1 MVAPLEQSTLQ
12 NATVT
17 AMGPYSAVIKR
28 YKIVTVALGG
38 LGQHHFVKDI
48 AAVIVAVTVLCVGSQ
63 AIAGMENNVS
73 AETRFYVGTKKV
85 KLL

>member
-1 MVAPLEQSTLQ
+1 MPLIAPLEQSTLQ

-17 AMGPYSAVIKR
+17 ALGPYSAVI
-28 YKIVTVALGG
+28 VTVALRG

-48 AAVIVAVTVLCVGSQ
+48 AVIVAVIVLCVDSQ
-63 AIAGMENNVS
+63 ALAGMEDNVS
-73 AETRFYVGTKKV
+73 AEIRFLNYVGTKKV